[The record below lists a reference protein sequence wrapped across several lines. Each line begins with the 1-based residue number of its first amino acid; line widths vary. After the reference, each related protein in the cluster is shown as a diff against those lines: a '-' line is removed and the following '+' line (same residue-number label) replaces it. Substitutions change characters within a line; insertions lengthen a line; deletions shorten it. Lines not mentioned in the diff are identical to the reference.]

1 MLGKALR
8 GLFSGGHDAAA
19 AVIDPVQETDA
30 VPEDGYAVVTRSR
43 QGVFIN
49 NAYDQGVGWQ
59 LRTHGAFDEVQMGL
73 LTALCV
79 TLPRDA
85 TVLDIGANIGVVCVV
100 LARAVGPAARVL
112 AFEPQRHLFNMLAG
126 NLALNAA
133 DNVICRCEAVGAAP
147 GVASLPVLNYRD
159 FASFGSVELNRTAQ
173 SDAFQQAQDGR
184 FESVP
189 MVSVDSLGLTRIAF
203 IKIDVEGME
212 DQVLAGAKATIAR
225 DLPVMYV
232 EHLKSDKS
240 ALGNALA
247 GLGYRLF
254 DFYDN
259 FVCIPST
266 ASGLDHVM
274 AGLEPYAPDTHPES
288 SP

>member
-1 MLGKALR
+1 MLGKTLR
-8 GLFSGGHDAAA
+8 GLFSGGHDTAGAA
-19 AVIDPVQETDA
+19 IDPVQEPDA

-73 LTALCV
+73 LTALAV
-79 TLPRDA
+79 TVPRDA
-85 TVLDIGANIGVVCVV
+85 TVLDIGANIGVVSVV

-133 DNVICRCEAVGAAP
+133 DNVICRCEAVGAVQ

-159 FASFGSVELNRTAQ
+159 FASFGSVELNRSAQ

-184 FESVP
+184 FESVQ
-189 MVSVDSLGLTRIAF
+189 MVSVDSLGLARVAF

-225 DLPVMYV
+225 DMPVMYV

-240 ALGNALA
+240 ALGTTLA
-247 GLGYRLF
+247 GMGYRLF

-259 FVCIPST
+259 FVCIPSG

-274 AGLEPYAPDTHPES
+274 AGLEPYAPATHPES

>member
-8 GLFSGGHDAAA
+8 GLFSGGHDAAPA
-19 AVIDPVQETDA
+19 ASDAIRETDA
-30 VPEDGYAVVTRSR
+30 LPEDGYAVVTRTR

-73 LTALCV
+73 LTVLAGAV
-79 TLPRDA
+79 PRDA
-85 TVLDIGANIGVVCVV
+85 TVLDIGANIGVVSVV
-100 LARAVGPAARVL
+100 LARAAGPAARVL

-133 DNVICRCEAVGAAP
+133 DNVACRCEAVGAAP

-159 FASFGSVELNRTAQ
+159 FASFGSVELNRAAQ

-189 MVSVDSLGLTRIAF
+189 MVSLDSLDLARVAL

-212 DQVLAGAKATIAR
+212 DQVLAGARATIAR
-225 DLPVMYV
+225 DRPVMYV

-240 ALGNALA
+240 ALGHTLA
-247 GLGYRLF
+247 GMGYRLF

-259 FVCIPST
+259 FVCIPT
-266 ASGLDHVM
+266 GANGLDHVM
-274 AGLEPYAPDTHPES
+274 AGLEPYVPGTDPES

>member
-8 GLFSGGHDAAA
+8 GLFSGAHDTARAAT
-19 AVIDPVQETDA
+19 DPAGETDA
-30 VPEDGYAVVTRSR
+30 LPEDGYAVVTRSR

-59 LRTHGAFDEVQMGL
+59 LRTHGAFDEVQIGL
-73 LTALCV
+73 LTVLAAAV
-79 TLPRDA
+79 PRDA
-85 TVLDIGANIGVVCVV
+85 TVLDIGANIGVVSVA
-100 LARAVGPAARVL
+100 LARAIGSAAHVL

-133 DNVICRCEAVGAAP
+133 DNVICRCEAVGATP
-147 GVASLPVLNYRD
+147 GFASLPVLNYRD

-189 MVSVDSLGLTRIAF
+189 VVSVDSLGLARVAL

-212 DQVLAGAKATIAR
+212 DQVLAGAHTTIAR
-225 DLPVMYV
+225 DRPVMYV

-240 ALGNALA
+240 ALGHTLA
-247 GLGYRLF
+247 GMGYRLF

-259 FVCIPST
+259 FVCIPT
-266 ASGLDHVM
+266 GANGLDHVM
-274 AGLEPYAPDTHPES
+274 AGLEPYMPGTHPES